1 MQQTLSREEIAKR
14 EIGRTDISPPLAR
27 FMVAAFLGTLVA
39 VPSIQ
44 LILEVRTLRHGSVGD
59 RWPSCCDLILRLP
72 GVAATFR
79 EAEGG
84 PARRVL
90 AANASLLRSID
101 VYEDRLEDDS
111 FLADRLLS
119 PTQYALT
126 RWGGLGNEK
135 AYLGRDGWLFYRPGV
150 DYLTGPG
157 FLDPDVLAHR
167 ASGGNEY
174 TAPPHPDPRPAILGF
189 REQLARSGVRLVLVP
204 TPVKPM
210 IEPDRFSPRYV
221 DRPRSAALQNPSF
234 ERFKAEM
241 NAAGVLVFDP
251 ATALLERKRETGEPQ
266 YLATDTHWTPDAM
279 QFVAGRLNA
288 FLAENVPLTEETVAG
303 FRGRSEEIRNLGDI
317 AAMLRLPPDQDLFPE
332 QPVTIRQVLGADGS
346 PWRPDPGADVLLLG
360 DSFTNIYSMPE
371 MGWGESAGFAEQ
383 LSLAMGRPID
393 RIAQNDAGAHATR
406 QALARELA
414 RGERRLD
421 GLKVVVWQFAIR
433 ELAVGDWKPIPLPVR
448 PSTGPGTPGDP
459 AKTAPESPAEPSTTE
474 APRLVVRGRVRAVA
488 EVPEPGSVPYRDA
501 ITAVHLAEVEAVR
514 GAAPGPELVAYLWGM
529 RDNRWTDAARYQA
542 GRVVTLEL
550 TPWAQAQESR
560 GRFTRVELD
569 DPDFVLIELPTFW
582 ADEVP

>member
-1 MQQTLSREEIAKR
+1 MQQKLSREEIAKR
-14 EIGRTDISPPLAR
+14 EIGRTDVSPSLAR
-27 FMVAAFLGTLVA
+27 FMVAAFLGILVA

-44 LILEVRTLRHGSVGD
+44 LILEARTVRHASAAD
-59 RWPSCCDLILRLP
+59 RWPSCCDLIRRLP
-72 GVAATFR
+72 GVAAAFR

-84 PARRVL
+84 PTRRVL

-157 FLDPDVLAHR
+157 FLDRDVLARR

-174 TAPPHPDPRPAILGF
+174 TAPPHPDPRPAILVF

-210 IEPDRFSPRYV
+210 IEPDRFSSRYAGW
-221 DRPRSAALQNPSF
+221 PRSAALQNPSF

-251 ATALLERKRETGEPQ
+251 APALLARRRATGEPQ
-266 YLATDTHWTPDAM
+266 YLATDTHWTPEAM

-288 FLAENVPLTEETVAG
+288 FLAENVPLPEGPAAE
-303 FRGRSEEIRNLGDI
+303 FRGRPAATGNLGDV
-317 AAMLRLPPDQDLFPE
+317 AAMLRLPADQDLFPE
-332 QPVTIRQVLGADGS
+332 QPVTIRRVLGADGS

-383 LSLAMGRPID
+383 LSLAMRRPID

-406 QALARELA
+406 QALARSLA

-433 ELAVGDWKPIPLPVR
+433 ELAVGDWRPIPLPE
-448 PSTGPGTPGDP
+448 PPTTGPGT
-459 AKTAPESPAEPSTTE
+459 TAPESPGEPSTTE

-488 EVPEPGSVPYRDA
+488 EVPDPGSVPYRDA
-501 ITAVHLAEVEAVR
+501 ITAMHLDEVEAVR

-550 TPWAQAQESR
+550 TPWAQAQETH

-569 DPDFVLIELPTFW
+569 DPDFLLIELPTYW